1 MFFSISPN
9 DFGEA
14 LLDEIYGCFKYIG
27 IPIDT
32 VMNMPVQNRKYFIS
46 RINKNVGNL
55 RLCTLMEGHKSPVY
69 TDASYV
75 KYDISDVKEA
85 YMAAI
90 PDLSLENVETKV
102 YTSDVRREM
111 ENKIQE
117 LEHEVQMKD
126 DKVELLFKEFA
137 ELKKNIT
144 WEDVK
149 KEY

>member
-1 MFFSISPN
+1 
-9 DFGEA
+9 
-14 LLDEIYGCFKYIG
+14 
-27 IPIDT
+27 
-32 VMNMPVQNRKYFIS
+32 
-46 RINKNVGNL
+46 
-55 RLCTLMEGHKSPVY
+55 
-69 TDASYV
+69 
-75 KYDISDVKEA
+75 
-85 YMAAI
+85 MAAI

-117 LEHEVQMKD
+117 LEREVQVKD